1 MLIMSP
7 LTQNQDWKN
16 TNKHNT
22 TRLAT
27 WTLAWVIS
35 MAVANF
41 GPQFIWQQDLI
52 TIMAIGTNF
61 MMGIGMILA
70 NRRQLLGLDE
80 LQQKIQLNAMGLSL
94 GVGLIVGLS
103 YSNLDTTNLIA
114 GHAEI
119 SHLVII
125 MGLTYLVG
133 IILGHR
139 KYQ

>member
-1 MLIMSP
+1 MSP
-7 LTQNQDWKN
+7 LTHNKDWKN

-22 TRLAT
+22 TRLAK

-52 TIMAIGTNF
+52 TIMVIGTNF

>member
-1 MLIMSP
+1 MSP

>member
-1 MLIMSP
+1 MSP
-7 LTQNQDWKN
+7 LTHNKDWKN

>member
-1 MLIMSP
+1 MSP

-61 MMGIGMILA
+61 MMGIGMVLA

>member
-1 MLIMSP
+1 MSP
-7 LTQNQDWKN
+7 LTRNQNWKN

-22 TRLAT
+22 ARLAK
-27 WTLAWVIS
+27 WTLAWLIS
-35 MAVANF
+35 MAIANF
-41 GPQFIWQQDLI
+41 GPLFIWQQDVL
-52 TIMAIGTNF
+52 TIVTICINF
-61 MMGIGMILA
+61 ILGIGMILA

-103 YSNLDTTNLIA
+103 YSNLDTTNLIT

>member
-1 MLIMSP
+1 MSP
-7 LTQNQDWKN
+7 LTHNKDWKN

-27 WTLAWVIS
+27 WALAWVIS

-52 TIMAIGTNF
+52 TIMAIGTNL

>member
-1 MLIMSP
+1 MSP
-7 LTQNQDWKN
+7 LTRNQNWKN

-22 TRLAT
+22 ARLAK
-27 WTLAWVIS
+27 WTLAWLIS
-35 MAVANF
+35 MAIANF
-41 GPQFIWQQDLI
+41 GPLFIWQQDAL
-52 TIMAIGTNF
+52 TIVAIGINF
-61 MMGIGMILA
+61 ILGIGMILA

-103 YSNLDTTNLIA
+103 YSNLDTTNLIT
-114 GHAEI
+114 GRAEI

>member
-1 MLIMSP
+1 MSP
-7 LTQNQDWKN
+7 LTHNKDWKN

-52 TIMAIGTNF
+52 TIMAIGTNL

>member
-1 MLIMSP
+1 MSSQSDP
-7 LTQNQDWKN
+7 QDWKN
-16 TNKHNT
+16 ANKQNT
-22 TRLAT
+22 ARLAK
-27 WTLAWVIS
+27 WTFAWVIT
-35 MAVANF
+35 MAIANF
-41 GPQFIWQQDLI
+41 GPIYLWQQQAI
-52 TIMAIGTNF
+52 TALAIGINF
-61 MMGIGMILA
+61 IIGIGMIMA

-80 LQQKIQLNAMGLSL
+80 LQQKIQLHAMGLSL

-103 YSNLDTTNLIA
+103 YSNLDTTNLIS

-125 MGLTYLVG
+125 MSLSYLVG

>member
-1 MLIMSP
+1 MSP
-7 LTQNQDWKN
+7 LTHNKDWKN

-41 GPQFIWQQDLI
+41 GPQFFWQQDLI

>member
-1 MLIMSP
+1 MLP
-7 LTQNQDWKN
+7 LTHNKDWKN

-27 WTLAWVIS
+27 WTLAWVLS

-103 YSNLDTTNLIA
+103 YSNLDSTNLIA